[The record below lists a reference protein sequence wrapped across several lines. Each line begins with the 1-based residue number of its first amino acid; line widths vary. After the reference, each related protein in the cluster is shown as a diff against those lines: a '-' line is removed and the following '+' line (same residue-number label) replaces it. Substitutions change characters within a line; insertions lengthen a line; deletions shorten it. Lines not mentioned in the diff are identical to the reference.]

1 MLWTGFSDNFGLHY
15 AGLGSKPSRTGTIS
29 HEELAL
35 RLPACPVAVSEWVE
49 RRSTFVALRAGGGPV
64 RFAVS
69 GRDGWCRCRPMA
81 PGSRCAVPC
90 HQPLGGCT
98 ATPADAYS
106 NPSGSRWGPTG
117 PKRPITSTNGTSCG
131 TLRGANGAARPVRV
145 TLRTC
150 RCDQTAAPRV
160 VGMIVQE
167 LQRAARWPQ
176 SE

>member
-1 MLWTGFSDNFGLHY
+1 MILRQFRAAFRGPWQQALTNRDDFSRRTGF
-15 AGLGSKPSRTGTIS
+15 AATG
-29 HEELAL
+29 
-35 RLPACPVAVSEWVE
+35 VSGC
-49 RRSTFVALRAGGGPV
+49 SLRAGRAPV
-64 RFAVS
+64 DVRRVT
-69 GRDGWCRCRPMA
+69 GRGRPRSICSIRARGWCRCRPMA

-106 NPSGSRWGPTG
+106 NPSGSRWGATG

-131 TLRGANGAARPVRV
+131 TLRGANGAAWPVRV

-176 SE
+176 SD